1 MLIKAISQALTQ
13 KGLTRY
19 KLSKATDIAEI
30 SLSVYLRHGHGIGAA
45 AAEKIIS
52 TLDIWATDGTTAT
65 QQWRSAITA
74 AMRNEGKTA
83 YGYAKANGIAP
94 AALINYL
101 KGGVNV
107 SLGKTLTAL
116 GKSGWRL
123 SVGKPKNCHFPSD
136 S

>member
-1 MLIKAISQALTQ
+1 MLKKAITAALTQ

-19 KLSKATDIAEI
+19 KVSKATGIAEI

-45 AAEKIIS
+45 AAEKILAA
-52 TLDIWATDGTTAT
+52 LDIWATDGTTAT
-65 QQWRSAITA
+65 QQWRTAITA
-74 AMRNEGKTA
+74 AMRNENKTA
-83 YGYAKANGIAP
+83 YGYAKANEIAP

-107 SLGKTLTAL
+107 SLGKILTAL

-123 SVGKPKNCHFPSD
+123 SVGKPQNCHFPSD

>member
-1 MLIKAISQALTQ
+1 MLKKAITEALTQ

-30 SLSVYLRHGHGIGAA
+30 SLSLYIRHGHGIA
-45 AAEKIIS
+45 AAEKILAA
-52 TLDIWATDGTTAT
+52 LDIWATDGTTAT

-83 YGYAKANGIAP
+83 YGYAKANEIAP

-101 KGGVNV
+101 KGGTNV
-107 SLGKTLTAL
+107 SLGKILTAL

-123 SVGKPKNCHFPSD
+123 SVGKPQKPFSVG
-136 S
+136 